1 MSEDSRIRSPRE
13 SLARNFERHLS
24 IYSTSA
30 AIAGVGLLALAKPA
44 EGEIVVTKVN
54 IPICGSTID
63 LNKDG
68 VPDFS
73 FPCSPEGKPSEVHAA
88 LLGPMPRLSALER
101 RSARRHISPVQ
112 WESNSS

>member
-73 FPCSPEGKPSEVHAA
+73 FPCYTSQYHFSFYVKMMVAPLTGGKAVGGARGSA
-88 LLGPMPRLSALER
+88 GPYASALR
-101 RSARRHISPVQ
+101 T
-112 WESNSS
+112 